1 MLVHYNYKATTMDR
15 MNLVDYLKT
24 IPKPAPTE
32 TGEKEKL
39 KIFLVTARKSSRI
52 GLLLIGLPS
61 LLISIFI
68 LQPLF
73 HFKFGFIQWLKGDTF
88 FLPTPAKAVLIFV
101 FFVGFPMIAVVLNLL
116 SLTHFQF
123 DERSREFRATFRIR
137 WWNIIITLA
146 GGALATFYIL
156 RILAVTLPGSR

>member
-1 MLVHYNYKATTMDR
+1 MDR

-24 IPKPAPTE
+24 IPKPTTTE

-61 LLISIFI
+61 LLISLFI
-68 LQPLF
+68 LQALF
-73 HFKFGFIQWLKGDTF
+73 HFRFDFIRWLGENTYS
-88 FLPTPAKAVLIFV
+88 LPTPTKAVLIFV
-101 FFVGFPMIAVVLNLL
+101 FLVGFPMIAMVLNLL
-116 SLTHFQF
+116 SLSHFQF
-123 DERSREFRATFRIR
+123 DRLRREFRVTFRIR
-137 WWNIIITLA
+137 WWNILIALA

-156 RILAVTLPGSR
+156 HILADTLLGGR

>member
-1 MLVHYNYKATTMDR
+1 MDR
-15 MNLVDYLKT
+15 MNLVDLLKT
-24 IPKPAPTE
+24 IPKPVPTE

-68 LQPLF
+68 LQALF
-73 HFKFGFIQWLKGDTF
+73 DVKFGFIQWLAENTSS
-88 FLPTPAKAVLIFV
+88 LPTPVRAVLVFV
-101 FFVGFPMIAVVLNLL
+101 FLAGFPMIAMVLNLL
-116 SLTHFQF
+116 SLSHFEF
-123 DERSREFRATFRIR
+123 DGRSREFRVTFRIR
-137 WWNIIITLA
+137 WWNIIIALA

-156 RILAVTLPGSR
+156 HILADTLLGGR

>member
-1 MLVHYNYKATTMDR
+1 MLLHYNYKATIMDR

-24 IPKPAPTE
+24 IPKPTPTE
-32 TGEKEKL
+32 TGENEKF

-68 LQPLF
+68 LQSLF
-73 HFKFGFIQWLKGDTF
+73 HFKFGFIQWLVGNTPSF
-88 FLPTPAKAVLIFV
+88 PTPAKAALIFV
-101 FFVGFPMIAVVLNLL
+101 FLVGFPMIAMVLNLL
-116 SLTHFQF
+116 SLSHFQF
-123 DERSREFRATFRIR
+123 DKRGREFRATFRIR
-137 WWNIIITLA
+137 WWNIVIVLA

-156 RILAVTLPGSR
+156 HILADTLLSGR

>member
-1 MLVHYNYKATTMDR
+1 MDR

-24 IPKPAPTE
+24 IPKPTPTE

-61 LLISIFI
+61 LLISLFI
-68 LQPLF
+68 LQALF
-73 HFKFGFIQWLKGDTF
+73 HFKFGFIRWFGENTPS
-88 FLPTPAKAVLIFV
+88 LPTPAKAMLIFA
-101 FFVGFPMIAVVLNLL
+101 FLVGFPMIAMVLNLL
-116 SLTHFQF
+116 SLSHFQF
-123 DERSREFRATFRIR
+123 DERSREFRVTFRIR
-137 WWNIIITLA
+137 WWNIVIALA

-156 RILAVTLPGSR
+156 HILADTLLGGR